1 MTAADRA
8 RVLAALSSHHG
19 RANGINGREL
29 AQICEISE
37 RELRHAISD
46 LIIEDGV
53 AVVGTPRSGYF
64 IAATPEETNET
75 VEFHKGRALHE
86 LLKAS
91 RLSGTPLLELAGQ
104 LRLKT

>member
-1 MTAADRA
+1 MTAVDRA
-8 RVLAALSSHHG
+8 RVLAALMQHQG
-19 RANGINGREL
+19 AANGIGARDL
-29 AQICEISE
+29 AQICELSE
-37 RELRHAISD
+37 RELRKAISV
-46 LIIEDGV
+46 LIIDDGT
-53 AVVGTPRSGYF
+53 AIAGTPRSGYF
-64 IAATPEETNET
+64 VAVTPEEINET